1 MAADAQIPFLR
12 QHLKRSKKAFTLRQ
26 LLRFYK
32 HRQRYLLGNRR
43 RIKDAQETSCN
54 HFIDLCRRG
63 RKTPQRRKALSGRD
77 NRIVIR
83 DLFVVDITGFCNFLI
98 TIFFQNLHCV
108 CADRSEIAKSAEYF
122 YGFPLQLRCKTRA
135 SVLG

>member
-108 CADRSEIAKSAEYF
+108 CADGAKLRSPPIFLWISFATA
-122 YGFPLQLRCKTRA
+122 LDKTRA